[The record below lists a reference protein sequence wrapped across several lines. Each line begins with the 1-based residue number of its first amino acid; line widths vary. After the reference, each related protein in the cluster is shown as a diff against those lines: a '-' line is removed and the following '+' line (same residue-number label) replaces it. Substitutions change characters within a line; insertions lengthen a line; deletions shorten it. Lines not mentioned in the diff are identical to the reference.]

1 MWSKML
7 EEYIANLLKLNE
19 KPEKIRALALFSGG
33 LDSVLAAYLVAK
45 QDIEVTCLHFNTGF
59 LTGNHRKLVELWK
72 KTYSGLNFEYIDVS
86 DEYLDVLRNPKF
98 GYGSS
103 ANPCIDCHL
112 FMIRQAALQLP
123 KFNAHFIITGEVRGQ
138 RPKSQNQRAME
149 KIVDESGISGFLLRP
164 LSAKILEET
173 VPERRGWI
181 NRNDLLDIHG
191 RSRQKQLLLAKE
203 LDVPI
208 LSKPGS
214 DACNLLESPFSVRYF
229 DFISH
234 NEQKEPTK
242 IDYELLKFGRHFRI
256 SKNAK
261 LIVGRNEAENE
272 RLLQLHQKTNDNDK
286 NSHIVMQVDEFPGP
300 IALLEKTS
308 DISQDDIKFAASIVV
323 KYSKAPSNK
332 QVKVNCIDNEQ
343 QYSIFVESAEYS
355 AIFHHSLIGVPKN
368 RPKDFIVPNATR
380 NAKLYKGKIN

>member
-1 MWSKML
+1 ML
-7 EEYIANLLKLNE
+7 EKYIAKLNDINE

-45 QDIEVTCLHFNTGF
+45 QDIELICLHFDTGF
-59 LTGNHRKLVELWK
+59 LSGNHRELVESWRK
-72 KTYSGLNFEYIDVS
+72 IYNGLNFEYIDVS

-103 ANPCIDCHL
+103 VNPCIDCHL

-138 RPKSQNQRAME
+138 RPKSQNHRAMT
-149 KIVDESGISGFLLRP
+149 KIEDESGISGFLLRP

-173 VPERRGWI
+173 VPEQKGWI
-181 NRNDLLDIHG
+181 NRENLFDIHG
-191 RSRQKQLLLAKE
+191 RSRQRQLLLAKE
-203 LDVPI
+203 LDAPI
-208 LSKPGS
+208 ISKPGS
-214 DACNLLESPFSVRYF
+214 DACNLLESPFSVRFF

-234 NEQKEPTK
+234 NEEKKPYK
-242 IDYELLKFGRHFRI
+242 LDYELLKFGRHFRI

-272 RLLQLHQKTNDNDK
+272 RLLQLKKLADDNEQ
-286 NSHIVMQVDEFPGP
+286 NSYIVMQVEEFPGP

-332 QVKVNCIDNEQ
+332 QINVNFIDEENQ
-343 QYSIFVESAEYS
+343 DSLLVEAAEFS

-368 RPKDFIVPNATR
+368 RPKNFIVPNATR